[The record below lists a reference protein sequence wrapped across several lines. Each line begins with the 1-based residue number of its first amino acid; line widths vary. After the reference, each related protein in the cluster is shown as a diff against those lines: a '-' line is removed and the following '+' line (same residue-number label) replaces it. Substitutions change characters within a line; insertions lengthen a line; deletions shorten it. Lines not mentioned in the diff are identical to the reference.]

1 MGLGRKEVIKVTL
14 TYVAGGTIV
23 ANTFVK
29 LDSAGKVVAAGNG
42 DDIKGVAL
50 NAAVSGEDVEV
61 ALQNAGN
68 VVKVA
73 SGTAVTQ
80 GNLVGSDAAGKAVNA
95 ATGDVEVGQAD
106 EGSGALDEF
115 AIVHLTRGAT
125 SAP

>member
-29 LDSAGKVVAAGNG
+29 LDSAGKVVETNDGEE
-42 DDIKGVAL
+42 IKGVAL
-50 NAAVSGEDVEV
+50 NAGASGEDIEV

-73 SGTAVTQ
+73 SGAAVTQ
-80 GNLVGSDAAGKAVNA
+80 GNKVASDANGKAIDA
-95 ATGDVEVGQAD
+95 ATADIEIGQAD

-115 AIVHLTRGAT
+115 AIVHLTRGKT